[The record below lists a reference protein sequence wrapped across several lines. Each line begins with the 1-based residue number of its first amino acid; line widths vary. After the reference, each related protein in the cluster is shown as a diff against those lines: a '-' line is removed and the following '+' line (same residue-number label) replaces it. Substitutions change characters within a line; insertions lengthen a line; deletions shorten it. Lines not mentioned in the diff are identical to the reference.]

1 MRLRCRTEPAGNAA
15 EPVWCPMTSLV
26 LSTIA
31 FFVASFY
38 IKRYLDGIGV
48 RKTMTRGLVI
58 FVLALA
64 VAYGVAFIVDLVAPG
79 GGFSPAL
86 HAPGA
91 RPHGN
96 SVVPPGRKAVIPGST
111 AGWTEEKPVF

>member
-1 MRLRCRTEPAGNAA
+1 
-15 EPVWCPMTSLV
+15 MTSLV

-48 RKTMTRGLVI
+48 PKTMTRGLVI

-64 VAYGVAFIVDLVAPG
+64 IAYGVAFIVDLVTPG
-79 GGFSPAL
+79 QGF
-86 HAPGA
+86 
-91 RPHGN
+91 
-96 SVVPPGRKAVIPGST
+96 
-111 AGWTEEKPVF
+111 

>member
-1 MRLRCRTEPAGNAA
+1 
-15 EPVWCPMTSLV
+15 MTSLV

-48 RKTMTRGLVI
+48 PKTVTRGLVI

-64 VAYGVAFIVDLVAPG
+64 IAYGVAFIVGLVMPG
-79 GGFSPAL
+79 QGF
-86 HAPGA
+86 
-91 RPHGN
+91 
-96 SVVPPGRKAVIPGST
+96 
-111 AGWTEEKPVF
+111 

>member
-1 MRLRCRTEPAGNAA
+1 
-15 EPVWCPMTSLV
+15 MTSLV

-79 GGFSPAL
+79 RGF
-86 HAPGA
+86 
-91 RPHGN
+91 
-96 SVVPPGRKAVIPGST
+96 
-111 AGWTEEKPVF
+111 

>member
-1 MRLRCRTEPAGNAA
+1 MLLRL
-15 EPVWCPMTSLV
+15 VV
-26 LSTIA
+26 STIA

-48 RKTMTRGLVI
+48 PKTMTRGLAI

-79 GGFSPAL
+79 
-86 HAPGA
+86 
-91 RPHGN
+91 
-96 SVVPPGRKAVIPGST
+96 
-111 AGWTEEKPVF
+111 